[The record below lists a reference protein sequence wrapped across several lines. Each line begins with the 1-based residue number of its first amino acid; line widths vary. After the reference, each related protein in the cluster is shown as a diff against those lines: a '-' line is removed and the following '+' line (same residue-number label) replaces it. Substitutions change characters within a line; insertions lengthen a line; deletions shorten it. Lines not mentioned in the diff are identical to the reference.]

1 MQEIIIYNDHE
12 FHRENSGYYQGYVD
26 GVRIRLH
33 RYIYICE
40 KGEIPQ
46 GYHIHHID
54 FNKDNNDISNLIAL
68 SEYDHLKLHADKKVE
83 DNYEEMVLNLD
94 INARPKANEW
104 HGSEEGRAWHREQYE
119 KYKDCLHGKKMYT
132 CECCG
137 NEFEAVN
144 NGKNR
149 FCSNKCKSKWRRD
162 SGLDNET
169 RICSHCGEEFMVN
182 KYSKQ
187 RYCSK
192 KCSSS
197 KR

>member
-1 MQEIIIYNDHE
+1 MQETIIYNDHE
-12 FHRENSGYYQGYVD
+12 FHRESSGYYQGYVD

-33 RYIYICE
+33 RYVYICE

-54 FNKDNNDISNLIAL
+54 FNKDNNDISNLVAL
-68 SEYDHLKLHADKKVE
+68 SEYDHLKLHADKNVE
-83 DNYEEMVLNLD
+83 DNYEEMILNLD

-119 KYKDCLHGKKMYT
+119 KYKDCLYSKKTYT

-149 FCSNKCKSKWRRD
+149 FCSNKCRSKWRRD
-162 SGLDNET
+162 SGVDNET